1 MRLGARIFGALAGV
15 LILYLGIGFFLPGTW
30 NARVEARLE
39 APPGLVIPFLCSPK
53 QWARWNAMPETGST
67 YVGPPEGAGAG
78 LEWDDPQYGSGSFR
92 ITGCEPSGVMD
103 YEVLIESGSLT
114 IRGTVRLEGDGDG
127 TRLIWEESGDFG
139 RNPLMGYAARGM
151 GGSQAKAMEASLD
164 SLAVLLAGDIGA
176 PTPP

>member
-1 MRLGARIFGALAGV
+1 
-15 LILYLGIGFFLPGTW
+15 
-30 NARVEARLE
+30 
-39 APPGLVIPFLCSPK
+39 
-53 QWARWNAMPETGST
+53 
-67 YVGPPEGAGAG
+67 
-78 LEWDDPQYGSGSFR
+78 
-92 ITGCEPSGVMD
+92 
-103 YEVLIESGSLT
+103 